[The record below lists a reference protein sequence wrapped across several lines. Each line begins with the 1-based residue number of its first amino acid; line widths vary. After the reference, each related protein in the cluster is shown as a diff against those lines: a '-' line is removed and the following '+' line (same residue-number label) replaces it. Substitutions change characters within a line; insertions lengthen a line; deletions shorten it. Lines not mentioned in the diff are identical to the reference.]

1 MLFRYRDLG
10 QLRECPPPVGTE
22 VLLAPSLVGSDRS
35 HVAFLPFP
43 RVPFRYTKSGRY
55 LLLENQVR
63 LIDQSDNGDSHSTRT
78 SSLVLTITIIRTEF
92 GHFHLLCRINKFKK

>member
-1 MLFRYRDLG
+1 M
-10 QLRECPPPVGTE
+10 GTE

-43 RVPFRYTKSGRY
+43 KVLFPYMESGSY

-63 LIDQSDNGDSHSTRT
+63 LIDQSGNGDSHSNRT
-78 SSLVLTITIIRTEF
+78 SSLVLTITTIRTEF
-92 GHFHLLCRINKFKK
+92 GTSTFSVG